1 MISFLNRIVFVI
13 RRLLNY
19 WSFWLFSVKFFL
31 ESPDLFLEG
40 IIACLLIVNLMRL
53 LISGR
58 SKLHHGVIR
67 ERVKQAS
74 SSDG

>member
-13 RRLLNY
+13 RRFLNY
-19 WSFWLFSVKFFL
+19 WSFWLFSIKFFL
-31 ESPDLFLEG
+31 ESPDLLLEG
-40 IIACLLIVNLMRL
+40 IIACLRIVNLMRL

-58 SKLHHGVIR
+58 SKLHRVIR